1 MKHNFSQTHRYDTKR
16 NQHLDWN
23 SLAGYESLKQDIQ
36 DTLILPLQHPK
47 TFDEVAKRT
56 RQRPP
61 ENNRPSAILFAGPPG
76 TGKTTSARIIASTTN
91 LPMIYVPLDSVHQH
105 PHNYTRTI
113 HTITLE
119 YHTPTSHSNI
129 TQVMSK
135 WYV

>member
-1 MKHNFSQTHRYDTKR
+1 M
-16 NQHLDWN
+16 
-23 SLAGYESLKQDIQ
+23 KQDIQ

-105 PHNYTRTI
+105 PHNHTRI
-113 HTITLE
+113 SHSNSTLE
-119 YHTPTSHSNI
+119 YHTGHVKMVRI
-129 TQVMSK
+129 VFEQRHHLFAK
-135 WYV
+135 